1 MMSLTDIQQ
10 AFVRRYMNGN
20 DGVLGVRIREIDG
33 ENVVLAEVED
43 REHVELPSEFFGLRV
58 EIREGDRAVLAYR

>member
-20 DGVLGVRIREIDG
+20 ECVNGVRIREIDG
-33 ENVVLAEVED
+33 ENVILVEIAD
-43 REHVELPSEFFGLRV
+43 RASVYLPSEFFDLRV
-58 EIREGDRAVLAYR
+58 EMREGDRAVLAYR

>member
-20 DGVLGVRIREIDG
+20 ECVNGVRIREIDG
-33 ENVVLAEVED
+33 KNVILVDIVD
-43 REHVELPSEFFGLRV
+43 RERVDLPSDFLGLSV
-58 EIREGDRAVLAYR
+58 EIRESDRAILAYR

>member
-20 DGVLGVRIREIDG
+20 DSVNGVRIREIDG
-33 ENVVLAEVED
+33 DNVIVVEVMD
-43 REHVELPSEFFGLRV
+43 RERVDLPDEFFELRV
-58 EIREGDRAVLAYR
+58 EVRQGDRAVLAYR

>member
-20 DGVLGVRIREIDG
+20 DCVNGVRIREIDG
-33 ENVVLAEVED
+33 ENVILVEVTD
-43 REHVELPSEFFGLRV
+43 RERVELPSKFFDLRV
-58 EIREGDRAVLAYR
+58 DVRQGDRAVLAYR

>member
-20 DGVLGVRIREIDG
+20 DCVNGVRIREIDG
-33 ENVVLAEVED
+33 ENVIVVEVTD
-43 REHVELPSEFFGLRV
+43 RECVDLPDTFFDLRV
-58 EIREGDRAVLAYR
+58 DVRQGDRAVLAYR

>member
-20 DGVLGVRIREIDG
+20 ECVNGVRIREIDG
-33 ENVVLAEVED
+33 KNVILVEITD
-43 REHVELPSEFFGLRV
+43 RESVNLPSDFFGLRV
-58 EIREGDRAVLAYR
+58 EVREGDRAVLAYR

>member
-20 DGVLGVRIREIDG
+20 ESVNSVRVREIDG
-33 ENVVLAEVED
+33 KNVILVEVAD
-43 REHVELPSEFFGLRV
+43 CAGVDIPSEFFDLRV
-58 EIREGDRAVLAYR
+58 EVRPGARAVLAYR

>member
-20 DGVLGVRIREIDG
+20 ECVNGVRIHEIEG
-33 ENVVLAEVED
+33 ENVILVEVMD
-43 REHVELPSEFFGLRV
+43 RASVELPREFFGLRV
-58 EIREGDRAVLAYR
+58 EVREGDRAVLAYR